1 MITYRLTMNRA
12 DSSYFLSSPV
22 VSVVRGNS
30 LQIVDSLTSATKLTK

>member
-22 VSVVRGNS
+22 VSVVRGS
-30 LQIVDSLTSATKLTK
+30 VDSLSPRHKTN